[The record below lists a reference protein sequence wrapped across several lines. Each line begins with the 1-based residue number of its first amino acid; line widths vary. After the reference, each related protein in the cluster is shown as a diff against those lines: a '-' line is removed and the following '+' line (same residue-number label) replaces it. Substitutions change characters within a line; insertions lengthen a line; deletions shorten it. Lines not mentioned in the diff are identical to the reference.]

1 MNHIT
6 TTPAARSTMNTT
18 THVYLLLDRS
28 GSMASIQHEVIAGVN
43 AFLTEQRGAGPNAK
57 VTIVQFDSQ
66 NDQEVVVDH
75 ARIANVRPLTHHSFQ
90 PRGGTPLLDA
100 TGLLIR
106 RADRRADRRMVQA
119 KAPEDIVFVTVTDGQ
134 ENQSSRFSRQ
144 DIKKLVT
151 AREADGWT
159 FVFLSSDLDA
169 YADAEHLGYTTRGMQ
184 VFSTD
189 GRGAEL
195 AFASM
200 SDKLVN
206 HRGRVAAGMAAPA
219 AGFFEDDKV
228 AEADRSERL
237 GDI

>member
-1 MNHIT
+1 MNNTNPTSATRPT
-6 TTPAARSTMNTT
+6 TRPT

-28 GSMASIQHEVIAGVN
+28 GSMASIQHEVISGVN

-66 NDQEVVVDH
+66 NDHEMVTDH
-75 ARIANVRPLTHHSFQ
+75 ARITNVGPLTHATFQ

-106 RADRRADRRMVQA
+106 KADRRADRRMVQG
-119 KAPEDIVFVTVTDGQ
+119 KAAEDILFVTVTDGQ
-134 ENQSSRFSRQ
+134 ENQSNRFSRH
-144 DIKKLVT
+144 DIKALVT
-151 AREADGWT
+151 ARESEGWT
-159 FVFLSSDLDA
+159 FVFLSSDLNA
-169 YADAEHLGYTTRGMQ
+169 YADAEQLGYTNGGMQ
-184 VFSTD
+184 AFSTD

-195 AFASM
+195 AFASV

-206 HRGRVAAGMAAPA
+206 HRARVAAGMAAPA
-219 AGFFEDDKV
+219 CGFFEDDKV
-228 AEADRSERL
+228 AEADRSTRL